1 MEYFWWSLILLALG
15 VSFMVLEI
23 FVPSGGVLGVLS
35 GLSYIGA
42 IIIGFLAG
50 PATGVGVLVTVLIAV
65 PVMMGLGVRYW
76 PTTPIGRQILIQP
89 PESPDEVLPETEGYR
104 ELRHLVGHRGL
115 ARSLMM
121 PSGVVEIGRR
131 QYDAVSAGMPI
142 DPGQPVI
149 VMGVETQRLIVRP
162 DNSIVAQLADDKPSD
177 PLAAEIADPF
187 ADEPAL

>member
-1 MEYFWWSLILLALG
+1 MEYFWWSLILLGLG
-15 VSFMVLEI
+15 LFFMLLEM

-35 GLSYIGA
+35 GLSLIGA
-42 IIIGFLAG
+42 IVVGFLAG
-50 PATGVGVLVTVLIAV
+50 PGVGAGVLVTALIAV
-65 PVMMGLGVRYW
+65 PLMMALGVRLW
-76 PTTPIGRQILIQP
+76 PHTPIGRQILIQP
-89 PESPDEVLPETEGYR
+89 PESPDEVLPETEAYR

-121 PSGVVEIGRR
+121 PSGAVEIGHR

-142 DPGQPVI
+142 DPGQPIV

-162 DNSIVAQLADDKPSD
+162 DNSIVAELAEDRPAD
-177 PLAAEIADPF
+177 PLAAEVADPF